1 MKNKSTSRSAF
12 FSFRVLLSFSLGF
25 LGIALAIFAGKD
37 IALRNLQGPSRTSVA
52 AESSDEPALYTA
64 VPGRNAR
71 EEASG
76 LARLEQ
82 YWNDRLTFPT
92 GRFNPAW
99 VRAAAREHGRMPRG
113 VPFGHQMKLNL
124 ANPDALNATSF

>member
-1 MKNKSTSRSAF
+1 MKKKSSVRGAF
-12 FSFRVLLSFSLGF
+12 FNVRVLVAIIIVVLG
-25 LGIALAIFAGKD
+25 LTLAIFAARDGVLLSRKS
-37 IALRNLQGPSRTSVA
+37 PSRTVLA
-52 AESSDEPALYTA
+52 AAQPARYMP
-64 VPGRNAR
+64 VPGRDAR

-99 VRAAAREHGRMPRG
+99 VRAAAREHARMPRG
-113 VPFGHQMKLNL
+113 VPFGQRDE
-124 ANPDALNATSF
+124 AGPG